1 MVGPVSPREHQLA
14 HARYALEKM
23 ADMIEEAAAD
33 TDEEIIH
40 CKMVMGKAFGML
52 VRDTGGT
59 ALHPAG
65 PWSGMSMVA
74 MLMCDVD
81 LTVHLGELPSLNDLI
96 QAARRIPVG
105 APARGTAP
113 EAKLFLE
120 QLEGIQ
126 ARVLGYGDRF

>member
-1 MVGPVSPREHQLA
+1 
-14 HARYALEKM
+14 
-23 ADMIEEAAAD
+23 
-33 TDEEIIH
+33 
-40 CKMVMGKAFGML
+40 MVMAKSSGML
-52 VRDTGGT
+52 VRDMGST
-59 ALHPAG
+59 ALHPTG
-65 PWSGMSMVA
+65 PCSGMSMVA

-105 APARGTAP
+105 TSARGMAP

-120 QLEGIQ
+120 QLEGVQ